1 MNFQMFNIYIY
12 SLGTVYILIIFLE
25 KFIENFIFVFTKSI
39 AFLQNRVGFVT
50 VETSELNSSL
60 NF

>member
-1 MNFQMFNIYIY
+1 MFNIYIY